1 MIDIAED
8 TGTEVAEEEGAVAAA
23 TTTGQQE
30 EEEETEQLP
39 PGVINIDIEVSK
51 CQNQKLWRLDVKKI
65 INFVLKF
72 KLGRKVYLSE
82 NEPKRNFSKNI

>member
-1 MIDIAED
+1 MPTIEVIDIAED
-8 TGTEVAEEEGAVAAA
+8 TGTEVAEEEGAAAAA

-51 CQNQKLWRLDVKKI
+51 SQNQKLWWLDVKKSLTLFW
-65 INFVLKF
+65 N
-72 KLGRKVYLSE
+72 S
-82 NEPKRNFSKNI
+82 N